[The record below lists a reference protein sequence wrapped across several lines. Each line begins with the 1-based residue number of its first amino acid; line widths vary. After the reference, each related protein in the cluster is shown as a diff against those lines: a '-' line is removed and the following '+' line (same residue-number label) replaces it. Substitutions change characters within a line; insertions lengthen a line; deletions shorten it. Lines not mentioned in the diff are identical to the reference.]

1 MTGSLRF
8 AALGG
13 SICLIA
19 LVAIAGGIVG
29 GLIGLQSGDPR
40 GPFDPTLN
48 GGMRGAYAGL
58 AAGAVV
64 ATPPALLFAR
74 AVGRW
79 AGRAH
84 GGGRDA

>member
-1 MTGSLRF
+1 MTGSLRL

-13 SICLIA
+13 SLCLMA

-58 AAGAVV
+58 AAGAMV
-64 ATPPALLFAR
+64 ATPLALLFVRTVRRWAR
-74 AVGRW
+74 AAAV
-79 AGRAH
+79 
-84 GGGRDA
+84 

>member
-1 MTGSLRF
+1 MTGSLRL

-19 LVAIAGGIVG
+19 LVAIVGGVVG
-29 GLIGLQSGDPR
+29 GLIGLQSGDSL

-58 AAGAVV
+58 AAGAMV
-64 ATPPALLFAR
+64 ATPLALLFVR
-74 AVGRW
+74 SVRRW
-79 AGRAH
+79 TRLPQGSRRR
-84 GGGRDA
+84 G